1 MQCVKFV
8 KFYICVENFLTI
20 KVFFTKIDILL
31 LTITNSMHPIQE
43 KLLKLLDQK
52 NLSDMTLRDI
62 GECIKEPLPQKIK
75 HHLEQLEKKG
85 FIKYDRKNK
94 NISRTKTNSRIPSPF
109 VSVPVIGVANCGPAT
124 IFANEN
130 IEGYLK
136 ISKNILNK
144 CKNVFAIKAQGL
156 SMNKSNINGMAIEDG
171 DYLIIDSDYRTPRN
185 GDVVLSV
192 IDDMANIKK
201 YIFDEE
207 NNQIVLVSQSTKD
220 IPPIYIHE
228 DDSFMVNGKVI
239 QVIKKPKMV

>member
-1 MQCVKFV
+1 
-8 KFYICVENFLTI
+8 
-20 KVFFTKIDILL
+20 
-31 LTITNSMHPIQE
+31 MHPIQE
-43 KLLKLLDQK
+43 KLLKIVTQK
-52 NLSDMTLRDI
+52 NLTNMTLREI
-62 GECIKEPLPQKIK
+62 GDLIKEPLPQKVK

-85 FIKYDRKNK
+85 FISFDRKNK
-94 NISRTKTNSRIPSPF
+94 IISKTKNSSRTPSPF
-109 VSVPVIGVANCGPAT
+109 LSIPIVGAANCGPAT

-144 CKNVFAIKAQGL
+144 CKNVFAIRAQGL
-156 SMNKSNINGMAIEDG
+156 SMNRTSINGMSIEDG
-171 DYLIIDSDYRTPRN
+171 DYIIIDSDYRTPRN

-201 YIFDEE
+201 YVFDEE

-220 IPPIYIHE
+220 IPPIYVHE

-239 QVIKKPKMV
+239 QVIKKPKLV

>member
-1 MQCVKFV
+1 
-8 KFYICVENFLTI
+8 
-20 KVFFTKIDILL
+20 
-31 LTITNSMHPIQE
+31 MHPIQE

-52 NLSDMTLRDI
+52 TLSDMTLRDI
-62 GECIKEPLPQKIK
+62 GELIKEPLPQKIK

-94 NISRTKTNSRIPSPF
+94 SISRIKLGSKILSPF
-109 VSVPVIGVANCGPAT
+109 ISVPVIGSANCGPAT

-144 CKNVFAIKAQGL
+144 CKNIFAIKAQGL
-156 SMNKSNINGMAIEDG
+156 SMNKSNINGMCIEDG

-201 YIFDEE
+201 YVFDEE

-220 IPPIYIHE
+220 IPPIYVHE
-228 DDSFMVNGKVI
+228 DDSFMINGKVI

>member
-1 MQCVKFV
+1 
-8 KFYICVENFLTI
+8 
-20 KVFFTKIDILL
+20 
-31 LTITNSMHPIQE
+31 MHPIQE
-43 KLLKLLDQK
+43 KLLKTLDQR
-52 NLSDMTLRDI
+52 NLSDLTLRDI
-62 GECIKEPLPQKIK
+62 GQIIKEPLPQKIK

-85 FIKYDRKNK
+85 FIKYDRKNRK
-94 NISRTKTNSRIPSPF
+94 ISRVQTSSRVSSLFI
-109 VSVPVIGVANCGPAT
+109 SVPVIGSANCGPAT

-144 CKNVFAIKAQGL
+144 CKNIFAIKAQGL
-156 SMNKSNINGMAIEDG
+156 SMNKSNINGMSIEDG
-171 DYLIIDSDYRTPRN
+171 DYLIIDSDYRNPRN

-201 YIFDEE
+201 YIFDEA

-220 IPPIYIHE
+220 IPPIYVHE

>member
-1 MQCVKFV
+1 
-8 KFYICVENFLTI
+8 
-20 KVFFTKIDILL
+20 
-31 LTITNSMHPIQE
+31 MHPIQE
-43 KLLKLLDQK
+43 KLLKLIDQK
-52 NLSDMTLRDI
+52 LLSNVTLRDI
-62 GECIKEPLPQKIK
+62 GEQIKEPLPQKIK

-85 FIKYDRKNK
+85 FISYDRKK
-94 NISRTKTNSRIPSPF
+94 KTILRTKTNSKILSPF
-109 VSVPVIGVANCGPAT
+109 VSVAIIGSANCGPAT

-156 SMNKSNINGMAIEDG
+156 SMNKSSINGMSIEDG
-171 DYLIIDSDYRTPRN
+171 DYLIIDSDYRSPRN

-201 YIFDEE
+201 YVFDEE
-207 NNQIVLVSQSTKD
+207 NNQIVLVSESTKD

-228 DDSFMVNGKVI
+228 NDSFMINGKVI
-239 QVIKKPKMV
+239 QVIKKPKLV

>member
-1 MQCVKFV
+1 
-8 KFYICVENFLTI
+8 
-20 KVFFTKIDILL
+20 
-31 LTITNSMHPIQE
+31 MHPIQE
-43 KLLKLLDQK
+43 KLLKLIEQQ
-52 NLSDMTLRDI
+52 NLTNMTLRDV
-62 GECIKEPLPQKIK
+62 GTLVKEPLPQKIK

-85 FIKYDRKNK
+85 FINHDRKK
-94 NISRTKTNSRIPSPF
+94 KIISRTKTNSRIPSPF
-109 VSVPVIGVANCGPAT
+109 FSIAIIGSANCGPAT

-156 SMNKSNINGMAIEDG
+156 SMNKANINGMCIEDG

-220 IPPIYIHE
+220 IPPIYVHE

-239 QVIKKPKMV
+239 QVIKKPKLV